1 MREAPVGWQCTRC
14 VHNDA
19 KTAPVSRW
27 RPRQV
32 GTLGAS
38 RLTPV
43 VIVLIALNVVIF
55 LIEETNLN
63 SIAFRYALIPILTPG
78 ERYRLITAAFLHASF
93 THIFLNMITLAII
106 GPAVET
112 AIGKSRFVAVYLLAA
127 FGGEVCSY
135 LLGPLNVESLG
146 ASGAIFGLMGA
157 YFVLARRRGWDLSIV
172 VPLIVIN
179 LIFSFLDPAIDW
191 RAHVGGLAIGA
202 LVAVV
207 FLWTEGRA
215 PKVRRAAEPLACA
228 AILVALGALSFLP
241 PGHVNI

>member
-1 MREAPVGWQCTRC
+1 MREAPVGWQCARC

-19 KTAPVSRW
+19 KTAPVTRW
-27 RPRQV
+27 RPRQA
-32 GTLGAS
+32 GTLGTS

-43 VIVLIALNVVIF
+43 VIVLIAVNVVIF

-63 SIAFRYALIPILTPG
+63 SIEYRFALIPALTPG

-93 THIFLNMITLAII
+93 THIFLNMITLVII

-112 AIGKSRFVAVYLLAA
+112 AIGKSRFLAVYLLAA
-127 FGGEVCSY
+127 FGGEVCSF
-135 LLGPLNVESLG
+135 LLGPLYVGSLG

-157 YFVLARRRGWDLSIV
+157 YYVLARQRGWDRSIV

-191 RAHVGGLAIGA
+191 RAHVGGLAVGA
-202 LVAVV
+202 LVALV
-207 FLWTEGRA
+207 FSWTAGQA
-215 PKVRRAAEPLACA
+215 PKVRRAAEPLACV
-228 AILVALGALSFLP
+228 AILVVLAALSLLP
-241 PGHVNI
+241 PGHV